1 MIVKSTARKN
11 KLKSKLG
18 IEASRRA
25 MTRAVVAVMEYS
37 TDQDIG
43 FELGVLR
50 QGQEPVPVKHDAFAE
65 ETEAQID
72 EAARTLLAYTLS
84 KKPGEKLRA
93 VRTRSVFGHEDD
105 DIEVEEFTERAV
117 VLMADADP
125 SHLRHVILAD
135 PVAGLDQVMIHLR
148 RLYGPA
154 ASISLT
160 EHGDTDHRHFHAVI
174 LTVNPATGKGF
185 QINKGFDVEA
195 LHMLAASID
204 FENGVYPEPNALF
217 VADEEAIY
225 DRWRG
230 QRVASRSYEVD
241 PAAANSVRHNRL
253 IIMADNEAADHADEG
268 WLRFRAESKGLE
280 IEAPEW
286 DDERVAKLMI
296 APRIK
301 RAKSWDELHDS
312 LAMIGV
318 RYVDYRGNGR
328 LMLGDDRH
336 IAASAAISTAS
347 MTELTGRFR
356 KTFYP
361 PSRPELLRPFI
372 CPRFTMK
379 KADKADAEVRRNAK
393 GLVDAEAERIAQLAD
408 ENLRKMRVKD
418 RHEVNRQIREVARR
432 ARADHAKK
440 SKLNENRR
448 KEERAKQNPNPSLR
462 DQAEAI
468 AWQLDIERF
477 DQMIELYSGYA
488 RTRYWDTNQ
497 WRKQGRLE
505 FIEYRSFITIMK
517 GADKLQA
524 LRLAQLKWGED
535 FKIFGSKRDIAE
547 YCRLAAQ
554 EGIVFGDKEQRK
566 RINGFRVGTASSS
579 LDGQPPP
586 HPLWRR
592 IEKLTKA
599 LNARDA
605 EGAKRYNDRV
615 VNKVMDANIPK
626 GDRIDTAS
634 QLRPNDRRAM
644 IRVQNAP
651 DHRDELVQDYEQPT
665 GQSIAWV
672 QKALDANPEDL
683 SSPRLQGFLMAQYFH
698 QEAERGI
705 LLNLIERGEAT
716 ITDDG
721 VVYKGRR
728 DWPPIALQRENEN
741 PVFLRSAVNRGK
753 PKIESTDP
761 DIEAYVLS
769 GEPHTL
775 HDLTIARQELA
786 QRLLKKARK
795 GGKRSTWFHRLDQ
808 REQMIVEG
816 AIEMA
821 PDMSPTLVVDETL
834 IKNMTPAQK
843 AFARRHSR

>member
-11 KLKSKLG
+11 KPKSKLG

-25 MTRAVVAVMEYS
+25 MTRAVVTVMEYS

-43 FELGVLR
+43 FELVVLR
-50 QGQEPVPVKHDAFAE
+50 QGRRSVPVNHDAFVE

-84 KKPGEKLRA
+84 KKSDEKLRA

-105 DIEVEEFTERAV
+105 DIEVNEFTERAV

-125 SHLRHVILAD
+125 AHLRHVIVAD
-135 PVAGLDQVMIHLR
+135 PVAELDQVMTHLR

-174 LTVNPATGKGF
+174 LTVDPATGKGF

-195 LHMLAASID
+195 LHLLAASID
-204 FENGVYPEPNALF
+204 FENGVPPEPNALF
-217 VADEEAIY
+217 LADEEAIH
-225 DRWRG
+225 DRWTG
-230 QRVASRSYEVD
+230 ERVASRNYEVD
-241 PAAANSVRHNRL
+241 PAAAKSVRLNRL
-253 IIMADNEAADHADEG
+253 KIMADNEAAEHADEG

-286 DDERVAKLMI
+286 DDERVAKLMV

-301 RAKSWDELHDS
+301 RAKSWDKLHDS

-328 LMLGDDRH
+328 LMFGDDRH
-336 IAASAAISTAS
+336 IAPSAAISTAS

-356 KTFYP
+356 EAFHP

-379 KADKADAEVRRNAK
+379 NAEKAEAEVRQSAK
-393 GLVDAEAERIAQLAD
+393 DLVDAEAERIAQLAH
-408 ENLRKMRVKD
+408 ENLRKMRAKD
-418 RHEVNRQIREVARR
+418 QHEVNRQIREVARR
-432 ARADHAKK
+432 AKADHAKR

-448 KEERAKQNPNPSLR
+448 KEARAKQDPNPSFR
-462 DQAEAI
+462 DQAETI

-524 LRLAQLKWGED
+524 LRLAQQKWGED

-566 RINGFRVGTASSS
+566 RINGFRIGMASSS
-579 LDGQPPP
+579 VDGQPPP
-586 HPLWRR
+586 HPLWHR
-592 IEKLTKA
+592 IEELTEA
-599 LNARDA
+599 LNARLS
-605 EGAKRYNDRV
+605 EGIKRYKDRV
-615 VNKVMDANIPK
+615 VDKIGGARIPV
-626 GDRIDTAS
+626 DHRIDPTPKLVPS
-634 QLRPNDRRAM
+634 DRRAM

-651 DHRDELVQDYEQPT
+651 NHPDELVQDFEQPS
-665 GQSIAWV
+665 GQSITWV

-705 LLNLIERGEAT
+705 LLNFIERGEAT
-716 ITDDG
+716 VTDDG
-721 VVYKGRR
+721 VVYKGRH
-728 DWPPIALQRENEN
+728 DWPPTALQRENDN

-786 QRLLKKARK
+786 HRLLKKAHK
-795 GGKRSTWFHRLDQ
+795 GGKRSTWFHRLNQ

-816 AIEMA
+816 AIEIA
-821 PDMSPTLVVDETL
+821 PDISPTFVGDETL
-834 IKNMTPAQK
+834 IKNMTPAQR
-843 AFARRHSR
+843 AFARRHLR